1 MLPVKQTLP
10 ADQKKLLAAYVSLP
24 QVKQQQL
31 LEFAEF
37 LTRKSVSAE
46 AEAEATLSPA
56 VLDIPRPENETVVAA
71 MRRLTTTYTMVDT
84 DGLLDQASLL
94 MSAHVLQGKSAEQV
108 IDELELLFEKAYSR
122 MSDHATDN

>member
-37 LTRKSVSAE
+37 LTQKSAS
-46 AEAEATLSPA
+46 AEAEATLSSA

-71 MRRLTTTYTMVDT
+71 MRRLTTTYAMVDT
-84 DGLLDQASLL
+84 DGLLDRASLL
-94 MSAHVLQGKSAEQV
+94 MSAHVLQGKPAEQV
-108 IDELELLFEKAYSR
+108 IDDLELLFEQAFSKLSE
-122 MSDHATDN
+122 D